1 MNYRQ
6 LSAIFHFMKK
16 KSESLFQNFLI
27 YLRQT
32 RTFIISL
39 IVIRW
44 KTFSSKH
51 GRLWLELTMKMYKHY
66 VIINTVEIKTLKE
79 RENKDT
85 NLFVKINN

>member
-6 LSAIFHFMKK
+6 LSAIFRFMKK

-32 RTFIISL
+32 RTNTFIISL

-79 RENKDT
+79 RENKELVRKD
-85 NLFVKINN
+85 K